1 MFCIFV
7 YTMKVE
13 KLILQRL
20 TETGRVHLPGW
31 GSWYLKAQ
39 ISRWDSVTGTAFPKG
54 KYIAFNPSISSME
67 NSLVSLV
74 MRDMGCTMEVAEQWI
89 RRKVQQW
96 QLSLDNG
103 TVLMLDGIGS
113 FRPNGSFQSN
123 VNSLDAHSFGLTP
136 IMLHS
141 ISEPSALQSKVV
153 ASLKMVSEQREQGLR
168 NWQKASVAAAVSL
181 LFGLG
186 IFQSTWSTQMA
197 GWLTS
202 PTETEFEVTVP
213 LIDVEN
219 HAKETPVITSSEPTI
234 TPEVV
239 FTAPRLDKGYSIIV
253 GSFKVSKNASDL
265 ANELRSQG
273 HLVTILEGSL
283 MKVGVGSFASRDD
296 AKIAL
301 SKVKANINS
310 HAWICAY

>member
-1 MFCIFV
+1 M
-7 YTMKVE
+7 
-13 KLILQRL
+13 
-20 TETGRVHLPGW
+20 
-31 GSWYLKAQ
+31 A
-39 ISRWDSVTGTAFPKG
+39 
-54 KYIAFNPSISSME
+54 
-67 NSLVSLV
+67 
-74 MRDMGCTMEVAEQWI
+74 
-89 RRKVQQW
+89 
-96 QLSLDNG
+96 
-103 TVLMLDGIGS
+103 
-113 FRPNGSFQSN
+113 
-123 VNSLDAHSFGLTP
+123 
-136 IMLHS
+136 
-141 ISEPSALQSKVV
+141 
-153 ASLKMVSEQREQGLR
+153 
-168 NWQKASVAAAVSL
+168 KASVAAAVSL

-197 GWLTS
+197 GWITS
-202 PTETEFEVTVP
+202 PAETEFEVTVP

-219 HAKETPVITSSEPTI
+219 HAKETPIITSSERTI

-239 FTAPRLDKGYSIIV
+239 VTAPRLDKGYSIIV